1 MFERFTDRARAVVVL
16 AQDEAREY
24 RHDHIGTEHVLLGL
38 IRERE
43 GVGAKALDSLG
54 ISLDAVRA
62 AIEEVAGYGEA
73 APAGHIPFTPRAKR
87 VLEFGLRE
95 ALQLGHNYIGTEH
108 LLLGLLRE
116 REGVAAQVLVK
127 LGASLD
133 TARATVVELLS
144 GRRPPDAPEVP
155 SLELDRLGQNLTE
168 LAHQSQLYPI
178 IGREREIERTLQ
190 VLSRRTKSNPC
201 LVGEPGINKRAIV
214 EGIAQAIVRDEVPDT
229 LRRKELYAL
238 DAESLLATAIDKP
251 DAVAKLH
258 SALRE
263 AADRGGV
270 ILFVDE
276 LHVLLRAGATTS
288 GVDTAAVLR
297 QALLE
302 GRLQV
307 VGAMTLDDYSNYL
320 ESDNLLG
327 GLFQPIT
334 VAEPSVEFTI
344 ESLKGVREQFEAH
357 HRVMIN
363 DEALVAAVVLAH
375 KYMTHQFLPDSAI
388 DLIDEAGARLRI
400 RRLTAPPDVR
410 ELEEQVAAVRRRKEA
425 AIDAQDF
432 PLAAELRDQEKAL
445 VRQKLEREQQWRD
458 GSLAVVAEVDEE
470 LIVEIVAEVSR
481 TPVDKITRADE
492 PAIGEVVVAGSEERY
507 VLVGDRPVEDEAD
520 DLLGTSAVAADIAGI
535 LTASRASTPFVLAV
549 DGGWGV
555 GKSTLLHQIDARLPG
570 PPEMVKV
577 RFNAWTAQGEN
588 ALEGLIKSVLVE
600 LDSNLIRRS
609 IRKLARRKR
618 VVGVARIGSLVLA
631 RFLGASRLVDELM
644 SRLAVDSQS
653 RNELRD
659 LIHGMLSDWVGADG
673 KHKGDRTLVVFIDDL
688 DRCDD
693 RVVLGVCEA
702 VKLYLDAPG
711 LIFVIGCD
719 LAVLARGVSGA
730 ARGGLSEGRTYL
742 EKIVQVAY
750 RVPAPDHERV
760 RQLIRGYADR
770 SGTTAL
776 VDDKVIDL
784 LAERTGRNPRRIKR
798 IINSFV
804 LEYRLNPAWRQP
816 PLGSAQL
823 ITVILLHQL
832 YPTFYDR
839 LISEDAG
846 PDPILEFLDYADVQG
861 KASNPPPAGDS
872 WWSIVSRTFRA
883 QGLRAPDRSAA
894 ERHKLAAHL
903 AQLEERLPDDYP
915 VLARNQAFVD
925 LLAGIGGA
933 ETRQAVR
940 AQLISRPLGSNPLGS
955 GPIGD
960 DSRGSESSSAAD
972 EPI

>member
-16 AQDEAREY
+16 AQEEAREY

-38 IRERE
+38 VREGE
-43 GVGAKALDSLG
+43 GVGAKTLESLG
-54 ISLDAVRA
+54 VSLDAVRSQ
-62 AIEEVAGYGEA
+62 IEEVVGVGDDGPGA
-73 APAGHIPFTPRAKR
+73 HIPFTPRAKR
-87 VLEFGLRE
+87 VLEFALRE
-95 ALQLGHNYIGTEH
+95 ALQLDHNYIGTEH
-108 LLLGLLRE
+108 ILLGLLRE
-116 REGVAAQVLVK
+116 NEGVAAQVLVK
-127 LGASLD
+127 LGADLN
-133 TARATVVELLS
+133 TARAKVIELLS
-144 GRRPPDAPEVP
+144 GRPVPGAAEVVT
-155 SLELDRLGQNLTE
+155 LELDKLGQNLTS
-168 LAHQSQLYPI
+168 LAREGKLYPV
-178 IGREREIERTLQ
+178 IGREREVERTLQ
-190 VLSRRTKSNPC
+190 VLSRRTRNNPC
-201 LVGEPGINKRAIV
+201 LVGEPGINKHAIV
-214 EGIAQAIVRDEVPDT
+214 EGIAQLIVRRDVPEI
-229 LRRKELYAL
+229 LRGKQIYAL
-238 DAESLLATAIDKP
+238 DAESLLTTAIDKA
-251 DAVAKLH
+251 DTVAKLH

-263 AADRGGV
+263 AADRGDV
-270 ILFVDE
+270 IVFVDE
-276 LHVLLRAGATTS
+276 LHVLLRAGATS

-297 QALLE
+297 PALLD
-302 GRLQV
+302 GSLQV
-307 VGAMTLDDYSNYL
+307 VGGMTLDDYSNYL
-320 ESDNLLG
+320 ENDNLLG
-327 GLFQPIT
+327 GLFQAIT
-334 VAEPSVEFTI
+334 VAESSVAWTI

-357 HRVMIN
+357 HRVTIT
-363 DEALVAAVVLAH
+363 DSALVAAVVLAH

-400 RRLTAPPDVR
+400 RRMTQPPDLR
-410 ELEEQVAAVRRRKEA
+410 DLDEEIAAIRRQKEE

-432 PLAAELRDQEKAL
+432 ELASSLRDEEKAI
-445 VRQKLEREQQWRD
+445 RGRKAERERQWKD
-458 GSLAVVAEVDEE
+458 GDIDLVAEVDED
-470 LIVEIVAEVSR
+470 LIVEIVSEASR
-481 TPVDKITRADE
+481 TAIAKIVSTDE
-492 PAIGEVVVAGSEERY
+492 PEPGQAVVPVVTGDRY
-507 VLVGDRPVEDEAD
+507 VLIGDRPAEDELD
-520 DLLGTSAVAADIAGI
+520 DLLGTSAVAGDIAAI
-535 LTASRASTPFVLAV
+535 LAASRESTPFVLAV

-555 GKSTLLHQIDARLPG
+555 GKSTLLHHIDARLPG

-577 RFNAWTAQGEN
+577 RFNAWTAQGGN

-644 SRLAVDSQS
+644 SRMAVDSQS

-659 LIHGMLSDWVGADG
+659 LIHGLLSDWVGADG
-673 KHKGDRTLVVFIDDL
+673 KRKGNRTLVVFIDDL

-693 RVVLGVCEA
+693 AVVLGVCEA

-719 LAVLARGVSGA
+719 LSVLARGVSGA

-760 RQLIRGYADR
+760 RRLIRGYADR

-776 VDDKVIDL
+776 VDDTVIEL

-832 YPTFYDR
+832 YPSFYER
-839 LISEDAG
+839 LVSEDSGA
-846 PDPILEFLDYADVQG
+846 DPILEFLDYADVQAKG
-861 KASNPPPAGDS
+861 SNPPPAGDP
-872 WWSIVSRTFRA
+872 WWSTVSRTFRA

-894 ERHKLAAHL
+894 ERHRLAAHL
-903 AQLEERLPDDYP
+903 EQLEQRLPDDYP
-915 VLARNQAFVD
+915 SLARNQAFVD
-925 LLAGIGGA
+925 LLAGIGGTEA
-933 ETRQAVR
+933 RQAIR
-940 AQLISRPLGSNPLGS
+940 SQLISRPLGTNPLA
-955 GPIGD
+955 
-960 DSRGSESSSAAD
+960 GSEAATAESA
-972 EPI
+972 